1 MKLTA
6 STESTSFAELL
17 WAEWLEM
24 IESKRGANEPVEI
37 EISVWSWDSIFIETI
52 DDEASTTDSYGV
64 TSTFRFKTFGFD
76 NVFVIASESTDFF
89 IQIVW

>member
-6 STESTSFAELL
+6 WTESTSLAELL
-17 WAEWLEM
+17 WADNLEI
-24 IESKRGANEPVEI
+24 IEAKRWANEPVEI
-37 EISVWSWDSIFIETI
+37 EISVWSWDSVFIETI
-52 DDEASTTDSYGV
+52 DDEASTTDSLEV